1 VKVVLSRGARREIR
15 EAHDRYELERPGL
28 GARFEAELEE
38 VLALATVAPLAGSPV
53 GASGLRR
60 MLLDDF
66 PYDVVYRTTAAGL
79 RVVAVAH
86 QKRRPGYWRAR
97 RDRGE

>member
-1 VKVVLSRGARREIR
+1 MKVLLSRDARREIR
-15 EAHDRYELERPGL
+15 EAHDRYEEERSGL
-28 GARFEAELEE
+28 GARFQAELEE
-38 VLALATVAPLAGSPV
+38 VLALAAVAPLAGSPV

-66 PYDVVYRTTAAGL
+66 PYDVVYRVTGDGL

-86 QKRRPGYWRAR
+86 QKRRPGYWHAR
-97 RDRGE
+97 RDKGE